1 MRFDDEKSCIGVYF
15 EKYKYNA
22 CVFYS
27 WRDKDGKRTIWN
39 NSYYLKSSKFQNY
52 MFCKRSHPKEVKSL
66 QPSTIPQNYIN
77 GMLETYQE
85 LCSLFSAQDA
95 FYFVGVNVNDKIS
108 YETFCTMPHLP
119 RFIGNFRLIG
129 SKSPKVERVR
139 DILRSA
145 NVLGTIRVS
154 HQIGSACMQEELIN
168 SKHIVLDDPEWIS
181 REELLSL
188 NCITVDIGHN
198 NLTADDLNAF
208 LLQWMF
214 IDSDQTRLE
223 RMEITLSPEAF
234 RNKAQI
240 TNGLMLLDW
249 DPRRREGEHFD
260 SSYYL
265 SRSTIRDPYH
275 FLDCKFS
282 KDILRDDGRLATILF
297 YGKKLYFL
305 VWKDRFPYKTIKDAK
320 KQQKERK
327 VKKKLTRALN
337 DALRD
342 LNVRSQNE
350 WNQKTEWL
358 EAVLKTRKAVA
369 EEEQNAK
376 RKYFQALKEFLD
388 TSEPKPK
395 RRLLRT
401 ITIFKKDVIP

>member
-1 MRFDDEKSCIGVYF
+1 M
-15 EKYKYNA
+15 
-22 CVFYS
+22 
-27 WRDKDGKRTIWN
+27 
-39 NSYYLKSSKFQNY
+39 
-52 MFCKRSHPKEVKSL
+52 
-66 QPSTIPQNYIN
+66 
-77 GMLETYQE
+77 
-85 LCSLFSAQDA
+85 
-95 FYFVGVNVNDKIS
+95 
-108 YETFCTMPHLP
+108 
-119 RFIGNFRLIG
+119 
-129 SKSPKVERVR
+129 
-139 DILRSA
+139 
-145 NVLGTIRVS
+145 
-154 HQIGSACMQEELIN
+154 
-168 SKHIVLDDPEWIS
+168 
-181 REELLSL
+181 
-188 NCITVDIGHN
+188 
-198 NLTADDLNAF
+198 
-208 LLQWMF
+208 
-214 IDSDQTRLE
+214 
-223 RMEITLSPEAF
+223 
-234 RNKAQI
+234 
-240 TNGLMLLDW
+240 
-249 DPRRREGEHFD
+249 
-260 SSYYL
+260 